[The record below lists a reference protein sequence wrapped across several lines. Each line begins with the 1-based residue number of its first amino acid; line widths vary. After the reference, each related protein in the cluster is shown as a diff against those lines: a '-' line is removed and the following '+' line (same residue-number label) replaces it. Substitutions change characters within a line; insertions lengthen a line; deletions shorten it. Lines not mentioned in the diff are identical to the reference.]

1 MKAFRAVAAGWYHG
15 VLLAALPWVAAA
27 RPEWAPL
34 VAAALGAGVLLAGR
48 GRAAGP
54 WPVAVS
60 AVSAL
65 IFLALR
71 GGLVVAAGWTLLAAA
86 VAALAWLGGRRGG
99 AARLASALV
108 GLAGWSIALL
118 AVPGLVTVERGGW
131 LAPAVLLISVR
142 AAVVSAVWEHAAAA
156 GLLLPPT
163 REARGTLS
171 VRSLVVAGTDG
182 LPCSVPLELEL
193 RAGDSV
199 AVLCGSADEAW
210 ALAETLAGRRR
221 PAAGEVAI
229 DGTPLEPG
237 DRLVAVVASGESFV
251 AGGLEDNLAALCD
264 AMPTRGTIG
273 AVIEACGL
281 DEAAEFL
288 DGGAISPEGAPLE
301 PVHRLQLAAARV
313 IPSDYRVLVV
323 ADPDV
328 WVEPERR
335 ELWRRSV
342 VRASIGRTA
351 VWFTADRDLAS
362 RASRA
367 MVLANGALR
376 RVDSALDGD
385 GA

>member
-1 MKAFRAVAAGWYHG
+1 
-15 VLLAALPWVAAA
+15 
-27 RPEWAPL
+27 
-34 VAAALGAGVLLAGR
+34 
-48 GRAAGP
+48 
-54 WPVAVS
+54 
-60 AVSAL
+60 
-65 IFLALR
+65 
-71 GGLVVAAGWTLLAAA
+71 
-86 VAALAWLGGRRGG
+86 
-99 AARLASALV
+99 
-108 GLAGWSIALL
+108 
-118 AVPGLVTVERGGW
+118 
-131 LAPAVLLISVR
+131 
-142 AAVVSAVWEHAAAA
+142 
-156 GLLLPPT
+156 
-163 REARGTLS
+163 
-171 VRSLVVAGTDG
+171 
-182 LPCSVPLELEL
+182 
-193 RAGDSV
+193 
-199 AVLCGSADEAW
+199 
-210 ALAETLAGRRR
+210 
-221 PAAGEVAI
+221 
-229 DGTPLEPG
+229 
-237 DRLVAVVASGESFV
+237 VVASGESFV